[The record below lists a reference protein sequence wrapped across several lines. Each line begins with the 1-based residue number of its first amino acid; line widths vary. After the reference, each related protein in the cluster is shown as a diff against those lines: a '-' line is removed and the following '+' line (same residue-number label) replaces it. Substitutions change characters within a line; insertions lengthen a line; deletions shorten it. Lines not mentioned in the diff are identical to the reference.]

1 MRRSFALTT
10 SLLVLLAALG
20 LATIQATAAETAA
33 AGHVR
38 YAIRPEGAWPDPSL
52 TATRS
57 RVVILLPWQTAL
69 LHKLKSSNPR
79 LIVLEYKDLGNAS
92 SYAPVEGFTAD
103 GVSYEQ
109 ALSHHP
115 DWLLR
120 DRSGQPIQC
129 KGFPYLWAMDI
140 GNPGFQRAWADEVAG
155 ELRTQGWDGVFIDNV
170 NPTIRYYHDPAD
182 VAKYPS
188 DAAYSAAVT
197 SALAHIVPTIHA
209 AGKLAMAN
217 IGSWPSY
224 PAVGARWLHY
234 LDGGMDERFTKFTAA
249 RGQGYRSTGEWRTE
263 LSILQQ
269 AQRQG
274 KWFIGIAQSSD
285 GDLQAERFGWA
296 TMLLGSGGH
305 ATFALQNDA
314 EYGIETWFSD
324 YEAPIGHPLATASE
338 RRSGVELR
346 RFSHGL
352 VLVNPTTATH
362 TLKLGR
368 RYTGDG
374 LHRVLAATL
383 APHTGLILVRA

>member
-1 MRRSFALTT
+1 MRRLLALTVALVACLAT
-10 SLLVLLAALG
+10 SSLAARPQ
-20 LATIQATAAETAA
+20 TTA

-69 LHKLKSSNPR
+69 LRRLKATNPK
-79 LIVLEYKDLGNAS
+79 LIVLEYKDLGNTS
-92 SYAPVEGFTAD
+92 SYAPIEGFSAD

-109 ALSHHP
+109 ALAQHP
-115 DWLLR
+115 EWLLR
-120 DRSGQPIQC
+120 DRTGKPVQC
-129 KGFPYLWAMDI
+129 RGFPYLWAMDI

-155 ELRTQGWDGVFIDNV
+155 ELQSQGWDGVFIDNV

-188 DAAYSAAVT
+188 DAAYSAAMT
-197 SALAHIVPTIHA
+197 SALAHIVPRIHA

-224 PAVGARWLHY
+224 PAVGARWLRY

-249 RGQGYRSTGEWRTE
+249 RGRGYRSTGEWRTE

-274 KWFIGIAQSSD
+274 KWFMGIAQSSD
-285 GDLQAERFGWA
+285 GDVQAERFGWA

-314 EYGIETWFSD
+314 EYGLETWFSD
-324 YEAPIGHPLATASE
+324 YEAPIGHPLSAALQ
-338 RRSGVELR
+338 RRSGIELR
-346 RFSHGL
+346 RFSNGL
-352 VLVNPTTATH
+352 VLVNPTTTTH
-362 TLKLGR
+362 TLRLGG
-368 RYTGDG
+368 RYKGDG
-374 LHRVLAATL
+374 LRRGSTARL
-383 APHTGLILVRA
+383 APHTGLILVRT

>member
-1 MRRSFALTT
+1 MRRSLALT
-10 SLLVLLAALG
+10 LVLFACLATPG
-20 LATIQATAAETAA
+20 LATVPQIAA
-33 AGHVR
+33 AGHLR

-52 TATRS
+52 TAARS

-69 LHKLKSSNPR
+69 LHRLKATNPR

-92 SYAPVEGFTAD
+92 AYPPVEGFTAD
-103 GVSYEQ
+103 GVSYAE
-109 ALSHHP
+109 ASGHHP

-120 DRSGQPIQC
+120 DRAGQPIQC
-129 KGFPYLWAMDI
+129 NGFPYLWAMDI
-140 GNPGFQRAWADEVAG
+140 GNPGFQRAWAEEVAG

-188 DAAYSAAVT
+188 DAAYSAAMT

-224 PAVGARWLHY
+224 PAVGARWLRY

-249 RGQGYRSTGEWRTE
+249 PGQGYRSTGEWHTE

-274 KWFIGIAQSSD
+274 KWFMGIAQSSD
-285 GDLQAERFGWA
+285 GDVQAERFGWA

-314 EYGIETWFSD
+314 EYGLETWFSD
-324 YEAPIGHPLATASE
+324 YEAPIGRPLAPASQ
-338 RRSGVELR
+338 RRSGVDLR

-352 VLVNPTTATH
+352 VLVNPTASAH
-362 TLKLGR
+362 ALRLGG
-368 RYTGDG
+368 RYSGDG
-374 LHRVLAATL
+374 LRGASTAKL